1 MPVTTRRR
9 RPDLDVPA
17 PIDTTTN
24 AATSSTPA
32 VRQRGRSATS
42 RATAAGKRDLREVD
56 TPRELRDRSASIDPA
71 APTSKEALSQQ
82 EKQMEEHRRERPW
95 THIECFLKDKDETED
110 MLRWLGRRQ
119 PEDGTGL
126 GHIRDK
132 CGGTPLHIAMLYGH
146 LGMARRLVE
155 EYPACVADCFDGG
168 DTTGRKGGNSFN
180 GENALHIAIVQEDL
194 EMARLLLASDDGAH
208 KRDMLKALATGRFFS
223 PFAHEKWAEHSL
235 EGCEQFSDTQRV
247 KTLAISNMHLYYGEL
262 PLGFAVCTG
271 QRAMVVELLRQAEGA
286 GIDDLLTWQDTYGN
300 NVLHLCVVHNLP
312 AMYEFLTK
320 DGQLAKALGDG
331 GQQSRGTRLTAALVA
346 GQVKAM
352 EDARNNDDLLPLTLA
367 AKIGCKRMF
376 QKMVA
381 LEQKVMW
388 VYPPITCVGHPL
400 RHLDSSRFHAKGDAS
415 AGPRCSSFW
424 RSSTSRRG
432 AIEIIMEMR
441 HLHMLTLPVVADLL
455 AQKWECFAHREFTN
469 ARWKAALVLGVFM
482 INSMIRSEKEY
493 AHFGPHRR
501 CVVFD
506 PWACEP
512 VLRQLLACEAD
523 WLSRDTLALVWRAAM
538 WPTDVILTLCAA
550 KKLTHKLVR
559 FQNEGTH
566 NFFCEHAGS
575 DFLENW
581 MGVATSFFV
590 IGARVA
596 WWLTYYTTSQTA
608 EALASVTGWAYMMF
622 FLLGDKDTGPFVVML
637 YEMLVKDITRFIS
650 VYSVFLF
657 GFAQAFFIF
666 TMAGS
671 KEDDDLHRGL
681 TGFFLKVEALFE
693 STLGDVTVKDYYN
706 GFEYDGGWLQKT
718 ASISLFISFTILIT
732 VMLFNLLVAMMG
744 STYEEVKEKADQR
757 WQLERARIIASV
769 EIEMPDEYF
778 EESEN
783 RYYVLIENERHL
795 QRQALAD
802 KRVEPEKSTEKEA
815 ADTDS
820 DD

>member
-1 MPVTTRRR
+1 
-9 RPDLDVPA
+9 
-17 PIDTTTN
+17 
-24 AATSSTPA
+24 
-32 VRQRGRSATS
+32 
-42 RATAAGKRDLREVD
+42 
-56 TPRELRDRSASIDPA
+56 
-71 APTSKEALSQQ
+71 
-82 EKQMEEHRRERPW
+82 
-95 THIECFLKDKDETED
+95 
-110 MLRWLGRRQ
+110 
-119 PEDGTGL
+119 
-126 GHIRDK
+126 
-132 CGGTPLHIAMLYGH
+132 
-146 LGMARRLVE
+146 
-155 EYPACVADCFDGG
+155 
-168 DTTGRKGGNSFN
+168 
-180 GENALHIAIVQEDL
+180 
-194 EMARLLLASDDGAH
+194 
-208 KRDMLKALATGRFFS
+208 
-223 PFAHEKWAEHSL
+223 
-235 EGCEQFSDTQRV
+235 
-247 KTLAISNMHLYYGEL
+247 
-262 PLGFAVCTG
+262 
-271 QRAMVVELLRQAEGA
+271 
-286 GIDDLLTWQDTYGN
+286 
-300 NVLHLCVVHNLP
+300 
-312 AMYEFLTK
+312 MYEFLTK

-331 GQQSRGTRLTAALVA
+331 GGQQQSRGTRLTAVLVA
-346 GQVKAM
+346 GQIKAM

-376 QKMVA
+376 QKMLA

-400 RHLDSSRFHAKGDAS
+400 RHLDSSRFYAKGDAS

-455 AQKWECFAHREFTN
+455 TQKWDCFAHREFTN

-506 PWACEP
+506 PWACVP
-512 VLRQLLACEAD
+512 MLGQLRACEAD
-523 WLSRDTLALVWRAAM
+523 WLSRETLALVWRAAM

-550 KKLTHKLVR
+550 KKLIHKLVR

-566 NFFCEHAGS
+566 RFFFEHAGS

-596 WWLTYYTTSQTA
+596 WWMAYYTTSQTA

-666 TMAGS
+666 TMAGTCGAGS
-671 KEDDDLHRGL
+671 YMKDGSCAPCEVGIHCPEDGLHRGL

-706 GFEYDGGWLQKT
+706 GFDYDGGWLQKT

-778 EESEN
+778 EESKN

-802 KRVEPEKSTEKEA
+802 KRVEPAKSTEKEA
-815 ADTDS
+815 ADSDS